1 MNVHGKVI
9 VITGGSSGLGL
20 GLAKYYAKRNAK
32 IALIARNEQKL
43 NQAKQAILNET
54 PQAEIAVYSV
64 DITHTEKSKNVIEAI
79 ANTFGS
85 IDMLINSAGILIEGY
100 FENMALKDFENIM
113 NTNFFSLVNMTQVT
127 LPYLKQSKGR
137 IVNIASMASFF
148 GTFGYT
154 SYCASKFAVLGFSEA
169 LRCELKPQGIR
180 LHVVCPPEFEGPMV
194 DGIEQGRSPENIQLV
209 KTAGTL
215 QVEQVV
221 KETVAGIDNNQ
232 FIIIVGVAS
241 KGAAFMKR
249 LMPNVV
255 QLFLDAAIKKV
266 YIGPNKS

>member
-113 NTNFFSLVNMTQVT
+113 NTNFFSLVNMTQ
-127 LPYLKQSKGR
+127 
-137 IVNIASMASFF
+137 
-148 GTFGYT
+148 
-154 SYCASKFAVLGFSEA
+154 
-169 LRCELKPQGIR
+169 
-180 LHVVCPPEFEGPMV
+180 
-194 DGIEQGRSPENIQLV
+194 
-209 KTAGTL
+209 
-215 QVEQVV
+215 
-221 KETVAGIDNNQ
+221 
-232 FIIIVGVAS
+232 
-241 KGAAFMKR
+241 
-249 LMPNVV
+249 
-255 QLFLDAAIKKV
+255 
-266 YIGPNKS
+266 

>member
-1 MNVHGKVI
+1 MNVNGKVI

-20 GLAKYYAKRNAK
+20 GLAKYYAKQNAK
-32 IALIARNEQKL
+32 LALIARNEEKL
-43 NQAKQAILNET
+43 
-54 PQAEIAVYSV
+54 
-64 DITHTEKSKNVIEAI
+64 IEAKKAVQEENPNVEI
-79 ANTFGS
+79 ETYSADISNTVSTKNAITFIIEKFGQ
-85 IDMLINSAGILIEGY
+85 IDVLINSAGILVEGY
-100 FENMALKDFENIM
+100 FENMALEDFERVM
-113 NTNFFSLVNMTQVT
+113 NTNYLSLVNMTQVV
-127 LPYLKQSKGR
+127 LPYVKQSKGR

-194 DGIEQGRSPENIQLV
+194 DGIEDGRTPENILLV

-215 QVEQVV
+215 KVEQVV
-221 KETVAGIDNNQ
+221 KETVRGINKNQ
-232 FIIIVGVAS
+232 FIIIIGAAS

-249 LMPNVV
+249 LMPNMV
-255 QLFLDAAIKKV
+255 QMFLDITIKKNYV
-266 YIGPNKS
+266 GPKN